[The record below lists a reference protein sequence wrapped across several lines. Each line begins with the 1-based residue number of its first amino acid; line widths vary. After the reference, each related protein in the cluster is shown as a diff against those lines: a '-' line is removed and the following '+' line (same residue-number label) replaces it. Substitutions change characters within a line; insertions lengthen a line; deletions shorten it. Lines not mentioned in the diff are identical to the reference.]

1 MPCEKE
7 CAEKT
12 DVSAEDMIEAIKANF
27 EPTHFEVED
36 GGTCGT
42 SYNVI
47 IVSVIMYSLHNRHFT
62 NIKINRPCSRD

>member
-47 IVSVIMYSLHNRHFT
+47 IVSVIIYSLHNGHL
-62 NIKINRPCSRD
+62 NNMNRPCSRD